1 VIISLKTQSDN
12 WILIETIHKIL
23 AYMSVDNKLVP
34 ISNIEDINI
43 SILTHYYVFLLN
55 QKSISLRP
63 LYLLILMN
71 LILIFVQKEKDDII
85 NSILKHQRWCD
96 KFSKFQV
103 DIVYHPGKANL
114 IVDALSSV
122 VRKDFYITNVC
133 IRF

>member
-1 VIISLKTQSDN
+1 MILFPQPGSVEFITDFKISDKDDPFYDEIISLKTQSDN

-71 LILIFVQKEKDDII
+71 LILIFVQ
-85 NSILKHQRWCD
+85 
-96 KFSKFQV
+96 
-103 DIVYHPGKANL
+103 
-114 IVDALSSV
+114 
-122 VRKDFYITNVC
+122 RKKMI
-133 IRF
+133 